1 MRRILWT
8 TALTAAA
15 AFAVQPA
22 AAQRGASPR
31 GTPNAL
37 PFVNGALEL
46 TLEQAVELAIENNL
60 DVEIRRFE
68 PLIAE
73 QDLRGAWGAYD
84 PEAFGEGGLVHD
96 ERPTGFAL
104 EDLSGPQVI
113 DTTKTD
119 GTFGVRGQVPVAGAL
134 YSLGF
139 DGSRAETNSSLNVLS
154 PENDSSFLASVQI
167 PLLRN
172 LVWNPSWTQVRVSEL
187 GLEASRDG
195 FATELMDLVR
205 RTEDAY
211 WELIAA
217 QDSTHVAVKSV
228 ETAEAL
234 LELTRAQYDVGVVS
248 RVEVVQAEAGLA
260 NRQFNLIAA
269 RARERNVQDALV
281 DVVLGPYLGPRSAFR
296 VEPKDRIADI
306 SVRSVDV
313 EVATEKAFKLR
324 PELEVAQTEIDRRGV
339 ELKFASNQR
348 LPELN
353 LVGSYGFNGLSGRN
367 NPDCNFGGI
376 PCSPS
381 ASTGSFWDST
391 SNFFSDNANEKYAV
405 RGVLTIPLGNV
416 SARSEHVKAQLELRR
431 AQTRLRRL
439 QQDIISQVRQ
449 AARDLEASVEGIE
462 AAERGRVAAAE
473 QLRAERVRLEH
484 GESTPFDVL
493 LREEDLVRA
502 ESQKI
507 AAQQVYNNSVTG
519 LERAQGTIL
528 SRHHIVVE
536 EAAALR

>member
-22 AAQRGASPR
+22 AAQRGANPR

-37 PFVNGALEL
+37 PFVNGTLEL
-46 TLEQAVELAIENNL
+46 ALEQAVELAIENNL

-73 QDLRGAWGAYD
+73 QDLRTAWGAYD
-84 PEAFGEGGLVHD
+84 PEAFGQGGLVHD
-96 ERPTGFAL
+96 ESPTGFAL
-104 EDLSGPQVI
+104 EFGSPVI
-113 DTTKTD
+113 DTTRTD
-119 GTFGVRGQVPVAGAL
+119 GTFGVRGQVPVAGAF

-139 DGSRAETNSSLNVLS
+139 DGSRTETNSSLNVLS
-154 PENDSSFLASVQI
+154 PQNDSSFLASVQI

-195 FATELMDLVR
+195 FATELMDLVQ

-217 QDSTHVAVKSV
+217 QDNTRVAVQSV
-228 ETAEAL
+228 ETAQAL
-234 LELTRAQYDVGVVS
+234 LDQTRAQYDVGVVS

-260 NRQFNLIAA
+260 DRQFTLITA
-269 RARERNVQDALV
+269 RARERNVQDSLV

-296 VEPKDRIADI
+296 VEPKDRAEV

-313 EVATEKAFKLR
+313 EVATEKAFKFR
-324 PELEVAQTEIDRRGV
+324 PELEVAQDEIDRRGV
-339 ELKFASNQR
+339 ELKYASNQR

-353 LVGSYGFNGLSGRN
+353 LVGSYGFNGLSGRQ

-381 ASTGSFWDST
+381 SATGGFWDST
-391 SNFFSDNANEKYAV
+391 SSFFSDDANEKYTV

-416 SARSEHVKAQLELRR
+416 SARSQHVKAQLELRR

-439 QQDIISQVRQ
+439 QQDIISQVRE
-449 AARDLEASVEGIE
+449 ASRNLEASVEGIE

-493 LREEDLVRA
+493 LRQEDLVRA